1 MNAYQQ
7 LGIEDLINR
16 DPDAMEKTYI
26 NGTIKIRTKQKFNDG
41 IKDLNQILKQKLG
54 ISEKLTMIKEK
65 LGELI
70 KCAVAYDFVA
80 TEDARKDYNRKGQ
93 PEIEQITDKIDKT
106 LRNAVTL
113 ETNGQTLNAYNILGV
128 ANNEKN
134 YENSEQF
141 DKHIE
146 TKTYENTALAI
157 SVSNLTD
164 IPSIESFLLTLT
176 KYFWA
181 YSKTES
187 AEKRKEYKYEELA
200 QKGDKAEKALGEAR
214 VRALENQ
221 TIYPMDTVNSSKYDR
236 IDITK
241 VAVVQSCAFGVE
253 DQHGYGYKV
262 ERYKEDK
269 MVDHSEIFSNIDLL
283 RMRDDVLYRAK
294 VENMLLS
301 DENIRLGQEKL
312 GGYIGEIDDNGNI
325 KFDLEFIGTARAW
338 DRRRNKEQAKNRQKN
353 DAQGNN
359 QKIQLTETDPDSDD
373 RR

>member
-16 DPDAMEKTYI
+16 DPDAMEKPYLD
-26 NGTIKIRTKQKFNDG
+26 GTIKVRTKLKLDDG
-41 IKDLNQILKQKLG
+41 IKELNQMLKQQFG
-54 ISEKLTMIKEK
+54 IAEKLAMIKEK

-80 TEDARKDYNRKGQ
+80 TEEARKDYNRKGQ
-93 PEIEQITDKIDKT
+93 PEIEQVTGKIDRT
-106 LRNAVTL
+106 LRNAVAL
-113 ETNGQTLNAYNILGV
+113 ETNGQTSNAYNILGV

-134 YENSEQF
+134 YENSEHF

-221 TIYPMDTVNSSKYDR
+221 TIYSMDSVNSSKYDR
-236 IDITK
+236 MDIAK

-262 ERYKEDK
+262 ERYKDGK
-269 MVDHSEIFSNIDLL
+269 MIGHSEIFSNIDLL
-283 RMRDDVLYRAK
+283 RMKDDVIYRAR
-294 VENMLLS
+294 VENLLS
-301 DENIRLGQEKL
+301 DESIRLGQEKL

-325 KFDLEFIGTARAW
+325 KFDLEFIGAARAW
-338 DRRRNKEQAKNRQKN
+338 DRRRNKRQEKSGKKN
-353 DAQGNN
+353 DAQVNN
-359 QKIQLTETDPDSDD
+359 QKKQPTESDPDTDD
-373 RR
+373 KR